1 MRTQMVASLVH
12 VHQVSLEMAEI
23 VKLVVKVKL
32 NDMEATLCYLL
43 RISYN
48 SFYILD
54 IDECADGTDDCEEG
68 TTCVNTEGGF
78 MCVGMSINHL

>member
-1 MRTQMVASLVH
+1 MRTQMVVSLVH

-23 VKLVVKVKL
+23 VKLVVKVKT
-32 NDMEATLCYLL
+32 NDMEANLL

-48 SFYILD
+48 SFFILD